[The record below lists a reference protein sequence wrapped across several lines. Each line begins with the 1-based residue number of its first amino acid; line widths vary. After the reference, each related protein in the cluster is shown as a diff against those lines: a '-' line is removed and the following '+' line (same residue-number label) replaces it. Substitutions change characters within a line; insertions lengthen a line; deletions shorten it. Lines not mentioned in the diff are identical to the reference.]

1 MAEQAVEIA
10 GPDAEKVVVREMT
23 LNMGPQHPSTHGVLQ
38 LILTLSG
45 EKILNVES
53 IIGYL
58 HRGVEKI
65 AESRQYHNFI
75 PYTDRLDYMAGM
87 SNNLAYCMAVEK
99 LLDIEAP
106 ERAQYIRV
114 ICAEL
119 SRIAGHIVCVGASAL
134 DIGAMTVLL
143 LGFRDRE
150 MILDLFEMLCGS
162 RMTVNYMRIG
172 GVSQDATDMFLTKC
186 REFVDDHMPRGLN
199 EYEQLLTD
207 NRIWLKRTKDVGIIS
222 AKDATDLGLGGPSLR
237 ASGVNRDLRRDEPYL
252 VYDKMD
258 FRVPLRENGDVFD
271 RYIIRI
277 WEMRESLKIIR
288 QCLDQLSTGPI
299 RLEDSKYCFPDRDKV
314 KTDMESMIHH
324 FKLVMH
330 GVKPPVGEVYF
341 GLESPKGELGF
352 YIVSDGTPQ
361 PYRLKIRSPSFVN
374 LESLNTMCKNEL
386 IADVIAV
393 IGSLD
398 PVMGETDK

>member
-1 MAEQAVEIA
+1 MVDEALEIVGPEAEMLETKQMI
-10 GPDAEKVVVREMT
+10 

-38 LILTLSG
+38 VVLTLEG
-45 EKILNVES
+45 ERVLNAECL
-53 IIGYL
+53 IGYL

-65 AESRQYHNFI
+65 AESRNYHSFI

-87 SNNLAYCMAVEK
+87 SNNLSYVMAVEK
-99 LLDIEAP
+99 LLDLDVP

-119 SRIAGHIVCVGASAL
+119 SRIAGHIVAIGASAL
-134 DIGAMTVLL
+134 DLGAMTVLL
-143 LGFRDRE
+143 YGFRDRE
-150 MILDLFEMLCGS
+150 MILDLFEMICGS

-172 GVSQDATDMFLTKC
+172 GVSADVTDMFLKKC
-186 REFVDDHMPRGLN
+186 MEFIDYFPKGLM
-199 EYEQLLTD
+199 EYEQLLTN
-207 NRIWLKRTKDVGIIS
+207 NRIWLKRTRDVGVIS
-222 AKDATDLGLGGPSLR
+222 AHEAINLGLGGPNLR

-252 VYDKMD
+252 VYDRLD
-258 FRVPLRENGDVFD
+258 FRVPLRKNGDVFD

-277 WEMRESLKIIR
+277 WEMRESVNIIR
-288 QCLDQLSTGPI
+288 QCLNQLPEGPCVAPGT
-299 RLEDSKYCFPDRDKV
+299 KYCFPERSKV

-330 GVKPPVGEVYF
+330 GMEPPKGEVYF

-352 YIVSDGTPQ
+352 YIVSDGGGK

-374 LESLNTMCKNEL
+374 LESLNTMCKGGF
-386 IADVIAV
+386 IADVTAV

>member
-1 MAEQAVEIA
+1 MSQEALEIA
-10 GPDAEKVVVREMT
+10 GPEAAQVESREMV
-23 LNMGPQHPSTHGVLQ
+23 LNMGPQHPSTHGVLRI
-38 LILTLSG
+38 ILKMSG
-45 EKILNVES
+45 ERILNAECIV
-53 IIGYL
+53 GYL

-65 AESRQYHNFI
+65 AESRRYHNFI

-87 SNNLAYCMAVEK
+87 SNNLSYVMTVEK
-99 LLDIEAP
+99 LLELEVP

-119 SRIAGHIVCVGASAL
+119 SRIAGHIVAIGAAAL
-134 DIGAMTVLL
+134 DLGAMTVLL

-162 RMTVNYMRIG
+162 RMTVNYMRVG
-172 GVSQDATDMFLTKC
+172 GVSKDATDMFLSKC
-186 REFVDDHMPRGLN
+186 REFVNYLPQGLN
-199 EYEQLLTD
+199 EYEQLLTN
-207 NRIWLKRTKDVGIIS
+207 NRIWLKRTKDVGVIS
-222 AKDATDLGLGGPSLR
+222 AEDATSLGLGGPNLR

-252 VYDKMD
+252 VYDRID
-258 FRVPLRENGDVFD
+258 FRVPMRENGDVFD

-288 QCLDQLSTGPI
+288 QCLDQMPDGPVVTP
-299 RLEDSKYCFPDRDKV
+299 DSKFCFPERSKV
-314 KTDMESMIHH
+314 KTDMESMINH
-324 FKLVMH
+324 FKIAMH
-330 GVKPPVGEVYF
+330 GVQPPEGEVYF

-352 YIVSDGTPQ
+352 YIVSDGTDN
-361 PYRLKIRSPSFVN
+361 PYRLKVRSPSFVN
-374 LESLNTMCKNEL
+374 LQSLNTMCTGGYL
-386 IADVIAV
+386 ADVIAV

>member
-1 MAEQAVEIA
+1 
-10 GPDAEKVVVREMT
+10 
-23 LNMGPQHPSTHGVLQ
+23 MGPQHPSTHGVLRI
-38 LILTLSG
+38 ILQMAG
-45 EKILNVES
+45 ERILNAECIV
-53 IIGYL
+53 GYL

-65 AESRQYHNFI
+65 AESRSYHNFI

-87 SNNLAYCMAVEK
+87 SNNLSYVMAVEK
-99 LLDIEAP
+99 LLEIEAP
-106 ERAQYIRV
+106 ERAQYLRV

-119 SRIAGHIVCVGASAL
+119 SRISGHIVAVGAAAL

-143 LGFRDRE
+143 YGFRDRE

-162 RMTVNYMRIG
+162 RMTVNYMRVG
-172 GVSQDATDMFLTKC
+172 GVSADATDMFLTKC
-186 REFVDDHMPRGLN
+186 RDFVDYFPKALN
-199 EYEQLLTD
+199 EYEQLLTN

-222 AKDATDLGLGGPSLR
+222 AEDAVDLGLGGPNLR

-252 VYDKMD
+252 VYDRMD

-277 WEMRESLKIIR
+277 WEMRASLNIIR
-288 QCLDQLSTGPI
+288 QCLDQISPGPVVAQ
-299 RLEDSKYCFPDRDKV
+299 DTKYCFPERDKV
-314 KTDMESMIHH
+314 KTDMESMIQH

-330 GVKPPVGEVYF
+330 GINPPEGEVYF

-352 YIVSDGTPQ
+352 YIVSDGSEN

-374 LESLNTMCKNEL
+374 LESLNTMCTGGYV
-386 IADVIAV
+386 ADVIAV

>member
-1 MAEQAVEIA
+1 MANEAVEIV
-10 GPDAEKVVVREMT
+10 GPDAEKIETREMT
-23 LNMGPQHPSTHGVLQ
+23 LNMGPQHPSTHGVLR
-38 LILTLSG
+38 IVLTLSG
-45 EKILNVES
+45 ERVLNAEC

-65 AESRQYHNFI
+65 AESRNYHSFI

-87 SNNLAYCMAVEK
+87 SNNLSYVMAVEK
-99 LLDIEAP
+99 LLDLEAP

-119 SRIAGHIVCVGASAL
+119 SRIAGHIVAIGASAL
-134 DIGAMTVLL
+134 DLGAMTVLL
-143 LGFRDRE
+143 YGFRDRE
-150 MILDLFEMLCGS
+150 MVLDLFEMICGS

-172 GVSQDATDMFLTKC
+172 GVSGDATEMFLKKC
-186 REFVDDHMPRGLN
+186 REFIDYLPKGLA
-199 EYEQLLTD
+199 EYEQLLTN
-207 NRIWLKRTKDVGIIS
+207 NRIWLKRTKDVGKIS
-222 AKDATDLGLGGPSLR
+222 AKDAIALGLGGPNLR
-237 ASGVNRDLRRDEPYL
+237 AAGVNRDLRRDEPYL
-252 VYDKMD
+252 VYDKLD

-277 WEMRESLKIIR
+277 WEMRESIKIIR
-288 QCLDQLSTGPI
+288 QCLDQMPEGPFI
-299 RLEDSKYCFPDRDKV
+299 AQETKYSFPDRDKV

-330 GVKPPVGEVYF
+330 GITPPKGEVYF
-341 GLESPKGELGF
+341 GLESPKGELGM
-352 YIVSDGTPQ
+352 YLVSDGGGK

-374 LESLNTMCKNEL
+374 LESLNTMCKDEL
-386 IADVIAV
+386 IADVVAV

>member
-1 MAEQAVEIA
+1 MTDQTLEIT
-10 GPDAEKVVVREMT
+10 GPDAGGTEMREMV
-23 LNMGPQHPSTHGVLQ
+23 LNMGPQHPSTHGVLRIV
-38 LILTLSG
+38 LNLAG
-45 EKILNVES
+45 ERVLNAECV
-53 IIGYL
+53 IGYL

-65 AESRQYHNFI
+65 AESRNYHSFI

-87 SNNLAYCMAVEK
+87 SNNLAYVMAVEK
-99 LLDIEAP
+99 LLEVEVP
-106 ERAQYIRV
+106 ERAQYLRV

-119 SRIAGHIVCVGASAL
+119 SRIAGHIVCIGASAL
-134 DIGAMTVLL
+134 DLGALTVLL
-143 LGFRDRE
+143 YGFRDRE

-162 RMTVNYMRIG
+162 RMTVNYMRVG
-172 GVSQDATDMFLTKC
+172 GVSYDATDMFLQKC
-186 REFVDDHMPRGLN
+186 REFIDYFPKALA
-199 EYEQLLTD
+199 EYEQLLTE
-207 NRIWLKRTKDVGIIS
+207 NRIWLKRTKNVGVIS
-222 AKDATDLGLGGPSLR
+222 AKDAADLGLGGPNLR

-252 VYDKMD
+252 VYDKLE

-288 QCLDQLSTGPI
+288 QCLDQMPSGPF
-299 RLEDSKYCFPDRDKV
+299 RKEDSKHCFPPRDKV

-330 GVKPPVGEVYF
+330 GLRPPEGEVYF

-352 YIVSDGTPQ
+352 YIVSDGTGK
-361 PYRLKIRSPSFVN
+361 PYRLKVRSPSFIN
-374 LESLNTMCKNEL
+374 LASLNAMSKGGYV
-386 IADVIAV
+386 ADVVAI

>member
-1 MAEQAVEIA
+1 MSDQDVDIV
-10 GPDAEKVVVREMT
+10 DAKPKEMT
-23 LNMGPQHPSTHGVLQ
+23 LNFGPQHPSTHGVLRV
-38 LILTLSG
+38 
-45 EKILNVES
+45 ILNLQGERVMNAEC
-53 IIGYL
+53 IVGYL

-65 AESRQYHNFI
+65 AESRNYHSFI

-87 SNNLAYCMAVEK
+87 SNNLAYVMAVEK
-99 LLDIEAP
+99 LVELEVP

-119 SRIAGHIVCVGASAL
+119 SRISGHIVCIGASAL

-143 LGFRDRE
+143 YGFRDRE

-162 RMTVNYMRIG
+162 RMTVNYMRMG
-172 GVSQDATDMFLTKC
+172 GVSYDATDMFMEKC
-186 REFVDDHMPRGLN
+186 RDFVDYFPKALA
-199 EYEQLLTD
+199 EYEQLLTE
-207 NRIWLKRTKDVGIIS
+207 NRIWLKRTKDVGVIS
-222 AKDATDLGLGGPSLR
+222 AEDATNLGLGGPNLR

-252 VYDKMD
+252 VYDKLE

-288 QCLDQLSTGPI
+288 QCLDQMPDGPF
-299 RLEDSKYCFPDRDKV
+299 RTEDSKFALPPREKV
-314 KTDMESMIHH
+314 KTDMETMINH
-324 FKLVMH
+324 FKQVMH
-330 GVKPPVGEVYF
+330 GITPPVGEVYF
-341 GLESPKGELGF
+341 GLESPKGELGC
-352 YIVSDGTPQ
+352 YIVSDGSGK

-374 LESLNTMCKNEL
+374 LESLNTMSTGGY
-386 IADVIAV
+386 IADVVAV

>member
-1 MAEQAVEIA
+1 MSAEAVEIA
-10 GPDAEKVVVREMT
+10 GPKAADVETRELT
-23 LNMGPQHPSTHGVLQ
+23 LNMGPQHPSTHGVLRI
-38 LILTLSG
+38 ILKLSG
-45 EKILNVES
+45 ERVLNAECVV
-53 IIGYL
+53 GYL

-65 AESRQYHNFI
+65 AESRNYHSFI

-87 SNNLAYCMAVEK
+87 SNNLAYVMAVEK
-99 LLDIEAP
+99 LLGIEVP
-106 ERAQYIRV
+106 ERAQYLRV

-119 SRIAGHIVCVGASAL
+119 SRIAGHIVAVGASAL
-134 DIGAMTVLL
+134 DLGAMTVLL
-143 LGFRDRE
+143 YGFRDRE

-172 GVSQDATDMFLTKC
+172 GVSRDATEMFLSKC
-186 REFVDDHMPRGLN
+186 RDFVDYFPKGLA
-199 EYEQLLTD
+199 EYEQLLTG
-207 NRIWLKRTKDVGIIS
+207 NRIWLKRTKDVGKIS
-222 AKDATDLGLGGPSLR
+222 AKDAVDLGLGGPNLR

-252 VYDKMD
+252 VYDRLD
-258 FRVPLRENGDVFD
+258 FTIPLRENGDVFD

-288 QCLDQLSTGPI
+288 QCLDQIPDGPI
-299 RLEDSKYCFPDRDKV
+299 RSEDTKHCFPDREKV

-330 GVKPPVGEVYF
+330 GIEPPAGEVYF
-341 GLESPKGELGF
+341 GIEAPKGELGF
-352 YIVSDGTPQ
+352 YIVSDGTGR

-374 LESLNTMCKNEL
+374 LQSLNTMCKEGL

>member
-1 MAEQAVEIA
+1 MTQEAVDIVTGEL
-10 GPDAEKVVVREMT
+10 ETREMT
-23 LNMGPQHPSTHGVLQ
+23 LNMGPQHPSTHGVLRIILQ
-38 LILTLSG
+38 LAG
-45 EKILNVES
+45 ERVMNAECIV
-53 IIGYL
+53 GYL

-65 AESRQYHNFI
+65 AESRNYHSFI

-87 SNNLAYCMAVEK
+87 SNNLSYVMAVEK
-99 LLDIEAP
+99 LLDIESP

-119 SRIAGHIVCVGASAL
+119 SRIAGHIVAIGAAAL

-143 LGFRDRE
+143 YGFRDRE
-150 MILDLFEMLCGS
+150 YILDLFEMICGS
-162 RMTVNYMRIG
+162 RMTTNYMRVG
-172 GVSQDATDMFLTKC
+172 GVSQDATDQFLQKA
-186 REFVDDHMPRGLN
+186 REFIDYFPSALN
-199 EYEQLLTD
+199 EYEQLLTN
-207 NRIWLKRTKDVGIIS
+207 NRIWLKRTKDVGKIS
-222 AKDATDLGLGGPSLR
+222 AKDAIDLGLGGPNLR

-252 VYDKMD
+252 VYDKLE

-288 QCLDQLSTGPI
+288 QCLDQIKPGPI
-299 RLEDSKYCFPDRDKV
+299 VTEGTKHCFPKREKV
-314 KTDMESMIHH
+314 KTDMESMIQH

-330 GVKPPVGEVYF
+330 GIEPPKGEVYF

-352 YIVSDGTPQ
+352 YIVSDGTGK
-361 PYRLKIRSPSFVN
+361 PYRLKVRSPSFVN
-374 LESLNTMCKNEL
+374 LESLNTMCTGGY

>member
-1 MAEQAVEIA
+1 MEIE
-10 GPDAEKVVVREMT
+10 GPEVHETVTRELT
-23 LNMGPQHPSTHGVLQ
+23 LNMGPQHPSTHGVLRI
-38 LILTLSG
+38 ILTLSG
-45 EKILNVES
+45 ERVLNAES
-53 IIGYL
+53 IVGYL

-65 AESRQYHNFI
+65 AESRNYHSFI

-87 SNNLAYCMAVEK
+87 SNNLAYVMAVEK

-119 SRIAGHIVCVGASAL
+119 SRIAGHIVAIGAAAL
-134 DIGAMTVLL
+134 DLGAMTVLL
-143 LGFRDRE
+143 YGFRDRE

-172 GVSQDATDMFLTKC
+172 GVSRDATGMFLEKT
-186 REFVDDHMPRGLN
+186 RDFVDYFPKALA
-199 EYEQLLTD
+199 EYEQLLTS
-207 NRIWLKRTKDVGIIS
+207 NRIWLKRTKDVGVIS
-222 AKDATDLGLGGPSLR
+222 AKDATDLGLGGPNLR

-252 VYDKMD
+252 VYDRVE
-258 FRVPLRENGDVFD
+258 FRVPLREKGDVFD

-288 QCLDQLSTGPI
+288 QCLDQLPEGPI
-299 RLEDSKYCFPDRDKV
+299 RAEDTKYCFPDRDKV

-330 GVKPPVGEVYF
+330 GLEPPEGEVYF

-352 YIVSDGTPQ
+352 YIVSDGTGK

-374 LESLNTMCKNEL
+374 LESLNTMCKGGFL
-386 IADVIAV
+386 ADVIAV